1 MKVNK
6 PYWGR
11 LLLAAGLICGLTACE
26 SPSRALSH
34 SSTTSAAAATSSPA
48 ERETAPLLTREQAAA
63 RAQRVSQVSYQLSL
77 SLSQNDTP
85 FSGLAKINFT
95 LSDAAAPLTLDFV
108 GGEVKSLNLNG
119 KSIPVDYN
127 GFFITLPKKVLH
139 KGAQQLEV
147 SYTHPY
153 VRDGQGLHRFEDP
166 EDGKV
171 YLYSQFEAWA
181 FNKVF
186 PGFDQPD
193 LKATFLLDVEAPAS
207 WTLVSSTRET
217 NVENLNAER
226 KHWCFAQTQRF
237 SPYVF
242 SIHAGPYHIWQEKT
256 PFRIPLR
263 LFARQSYAKYVDV
276 DDWFK
281 VTRQGFDFYENY
293 FQFKYPFGKYDQLL
307 VPEFNYGAMENVGA
321 VTFRED
327 LQPRRE
333 KNDDDRKVMSVVVLH
348 EMAHHWFGDLVTMK
362 WWDDIWLNESFA
374 DLMGNYATAKATVY
388 KDAMRSFSTSRKSWG
403 YAEDEW
409 DTTHPIVQNI
419 PNTQAVMS
427 AIDGITYAKGASSL
441 IQLQHLLG
449 EETFRQGVATYFA
462 RNAWGNTSLRDFIS
476 TLGETAGRNLDTW
489 TEQWL
494 EREGVNAL
502 KASFKCRDGYIREF
516 ALTQTPANVSGAL
529 REHSLDVLLV
539 DAQGHRQIVNA
550 QVTGAQNPI
559 PEALGLN
566 CPVFVLPNVSDY
578 TFARILLDPQSRSY
592 LQKHFK
598 QFTSPVERG
607 MIWRSLWES
616 VKEGDYPVN
625 QALALA
631 HQYLA
636 QEDNVSLLQTQFGY
650 LMEAMTY
657 YATPEIRAGGISP
670 GVQATLAQ
678 WERLARTRSLATQGA
693 LQQTWFRL
701 WMGLFYDGQSTAAG
715 INLLQAAQL
724 PVDMRWALA
733 SSLVRLGD
741 KRGVQWVDKLAQED
755 HSANAELNRWIALAQ
770 APNAEAKLPWLRA
783 AQDEKT
789 TYSFSQLRA
798 ILQSLFPLRQH
809 PLQLQMAPQITNPI
823 AQMTQLPNHLLG
835 VYMSSVIPLDCS
847 LAAEQSTLA
856 LAATPGLPFEAIKA
870 LRKHA
875 QGERICVKVQ
885 EALHAL

>member
-6 PYWGR
+6 RYWGS
-11 LLLAAGLICGLTACE
+11 LLVAIGLICGLTACQ
-26 SPSRALSH
+26 SPSRALTH
-34 SSTTSAAAATSSPA
+34 SSIKSSAAATSSPA
-48 ERETAPLLTREQAAA
+48 VREAAPLLTREQAAA

-85 FSGLAKINFT
+85 FSGVAKVNFT

-108 GGEVKSLNLNG
+108 GGEVKSLSLNG

-127 GFFITLPKKVLH
+127 GFFITLPQKVLH

-226 KHWCFAQTQRF
+226 KHWYFAQTQRF

-242 SIHAGPYHIWQEKT
+242 SIHAGPYHMWQEQT

-263 LFARQSYAKYVDV
+263 LFARASYAKYVDV

-293 FQFKYPFGKYDQLL
+293 FRFKYPFGKYDQLL
-307 VPEFNYGAMENVGA
+307 VPEFNYGAMENVAA

-327 LQPRRE
+327 LQPRQE
-333 KNDDDRKVMSVVVLH
+333 KTDDDRKVMSVVVLH

-374 DLMGNYATAKATVY
+374 DLMGNYATAKATAY

-476 TLGETAGRNLDTW
+476 TLGEVAGRNLDGW

-502 KASFKCRDGYIREF
+502 KASFKCRDGFISEF
-516 ALTQTPANVSGAL
+516 ALAQTPANVSGAL
-529 REHSLDVLLV
+529 REHSLDMLLV
-539 DAQGHRQIVNA
+539 DSKGQRRIVDVQI
-550 QVTGAQNPI
+550 TGAHNPI
-559 PEALGLN
+559 PEVKGLN

-578 TFARILLDPQSRSY
+578 TFARILLDPQSRNY
-592 LQKHFK
+592 LQKHFN
-598 QFTSPVERG
+598 QFTNPVERG

-636 QEDNVSLLQTQFGY
+636 GEENVSLLQTQFGY
-650 LMEAMTY
+650 LMEAMNY

-670 GVQATLAQ
+670 GVQATLEQ
-678 WERLARTRSLATQGA
+678 WEKLARVRSLATQGA

-701 WMGLFYDGQSTAAG
+701 WMGLLNSDASKTAALG
-715 INLLQAAQL
+715 LLEAGKL
-724 PVDMRWALA
+724 PIDQRWAIA
-733 SSLVRLGD
+733 TALVRTGD
-741 KRGVQWVDKLAQED
+741 TRGPVWVDKLTKLD
-755 HSANAELNRWIALAQ
+755 VSANAELNRWVALAE
-770 APNAEAKLPWLRA
+770 APKADAKLPWLRA
-783 AQDEKT
+783 AQDANT
-789 TYSFSQLRA
+789 HYSFTQLRA
-798 ILQSLFPLRQH
+798 VLQNLFPLRQH
-809 PLQLQMAPQITNPI
+809 PLQQQLTPEIVKPI
-823 AQMTQLPNHLLG
+823 AQMTQLPTHLLG
-835 VYMSSVIPLDCS
+835 IYMSSVIPLDCS
-847 LAAEQSTLA
+847 LAAEQSTLE
-856 LAATPGLPFEAIKA
+856 LAATPGLPFEAIKT

-875 QGERICVKVQ
+875 QAERICVKVQ
-885 EALHAL
+885 EALHAQ